1 MKSTQRSAFR
11 NLRRVFIPAYPSPLE
26 WAPHL
31 SILFLLP
38 LVLGER
44 GAEWEPEG
52 RGRPP
57 PPADMHP
64 EWDYPDARFHEHEA
78 GRGRGRGGGGRG
90 GGGRGGR
97 GGRGPPHYGPHGRD
111 RSPPPG
117 AAMERG
123 WSHDDGVD
131 GGGEW
136 GRGAAPPAGDS
147 GGGFQEW
154 SAFDESPPRA
164 APPRRAPMAAGRGR
178 GHPSGAMGPR
188 GGGGRG
194 SEHLGPAAGDPL
206 DRSVPP
212 HGGEHFDGFER
223 PARMGRREVSMEVL
237 FRSTVLSYDDGDLL
251 RHDGSDRGSTGD
263 FFVLI

>member
-1 MKSTQRSAFR
+1 M
-11 NLRRVFIPAYPSPLE
+11 
-26 WAPHL
+26 
-31 SILFLLP
+31 LFLLA
-38 LVLGER
+38 LELGER
-44 GAEWEPEG
+44 GGEWEPEG

-57 PPADMHP
+57 LPADMHP
-64 EWDYPDARFHEHEA
+64 EWDHPDARFHEHEA

-97 GGRGPPHYGPHGRD
+97 GGRGPPYYGPHGRD

-123 WSHDDGVD
+123 WSHDDGAD
-131 GGGEW
+131 RGGEW
-136 GRGAAPPAGDS
+136 GRGAAPPAGD

-164 APPRRAPMAAGRGR
+164 APPRRPPMAAGRGR
-178 GHPSGAMGPR
+178 GHPPGAMGPR

-194 SEHLGPAAGDPL
+194 SEHPGPAAGDPL
-206 DRSVPP
+206 DRRMPPP

-223 PARMGRREVSMEVL
+223 PARMGRREVSILRL
-237 FRSTVLSYDDGDLL
+237 FRST
-251 RHDGSDRGSTGD
+251 
-263 FFVLI
+263 I